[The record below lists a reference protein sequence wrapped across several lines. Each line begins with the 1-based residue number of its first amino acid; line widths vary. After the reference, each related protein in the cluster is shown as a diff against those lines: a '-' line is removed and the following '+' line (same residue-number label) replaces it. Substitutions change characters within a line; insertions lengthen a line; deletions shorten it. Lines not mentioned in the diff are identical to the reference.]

1 MRVLLLKKEKKKDS
15 RSPIFWLYILACI
28 LCCFVCFN
36 KHTRTRVQNFKLCCK
51 FMFRQIL
58 SSNCLQIFKAP
69 CGRKWTKGLPNV
81 GHMLQ
86 CHLCMPS
93 NSKSPSIFYS
103 RHLKCSVC
111 VVTYSILMSS
121 SHVQKKHKCLTNL
134 VCEIHCQCSIKFKPR
149 PPTSLPYKPHSV
161 TSEGGALKAQFDLL
175 IPK

>member
-121 SHVQKKHKCLTNL
+121 SHVQKNINVSQIWCAKFTVDAASSSSPAPIR
-134 VCEIHCQCSIKFKPR
+134 VCH
-149 PPTSLPYKPHSV
+149 TSPIL
-161 TSEGGALKAQFDLL
+161 
-175 IPK
+175 